1 VRVTAYAIVQRVP
14 NATPRLRPSDNELC
28 EHPSDAPAP
37 IAPNAA
43 SVPALEEDEPESLA
57 DRVTALRA
65 ALAQTTWYL
74 FNPDGW
80 R

>member
-1 VRVTAYAIVQRVP
+1 MAYAIVQRVP
-14 NATPRLRPSDNELC
+14 NATPRLRLKVGEVLGGPA
-28 EHPSDAPAP
+28 APVDT
-37 IAPNAA
+37 A
-43 SVPALEEDEPESLA
+43 SLPRLEAEDPDSLA
-57 DRVTALRA
+57 DRLVAVRA

>member
-1 VRVTAYAIVQRVP
+1 MTAYAIVQRVP
-14 NATPRLRPSDNELC
+14 NATARLRPPGTELS
-28 EHPSDAPAP
+28 PDSTDAAP
-37 IAPNAA
+37 PGAPDAA
-43 SVPALEEDEPESLA
+43 SLPALEADDPDTLA
-57 DRVTALRA
+57 DRLAALRA

>member
-1 VRVTAYAIVQRVP
+1 VTAYAIVQRVP
-14 NATPRLRPSDNELC
+14 NATPRLRFAPI
-28 EHPSDAPAP
+28 DAPGDAP
-37 IAPNAA
+37 PPAVER
-43 SVPALEEDEPESLA
+43 VPAPVLEAEDPEGLA
-57 DRVTALRA
+57 ERIAAIRA